1 MARSPRG
8 GGGGGPACLRARVA
22 MFMLMIF
29 LSIIVDRFRFLA
41 SFVALIALVADAN
54 GGDATFTKSV
64 VVAAAAAAVV
74 EVLFFAFARRVGNR
88 SALAGAAGILSVVP
102 IRHNTDCSRDLADLS
117 LSAPSA
123 AADAGST
130 NAASSA
136 GDGGER
142 ASSSTSNIV
151 VLIVIVSTYCGLWV

>member
-1 MARSPRG
+1 
-8 GGGGGPACLRARVA
+8 
-22 MFMLMIF
+22 MFMLMSLLMIF

-54 GGDATFTKSV
+54 GGDAIFTKSV
-64 VVAAAAAAVV
+64 VVAVAAAV
-74 EVLFFAFARRVGNR
+74 ELMFFAFARRVGNR

-123 AADAGST
+123 SADAGST

-151 VLIVIVSTYCGLWV
+151 VL